1 MTTQPRQIPSTV
13 KQDKSYSDLV
23 SPLVAESETGL
34 HYHLVNPRDSV
45 KDQSKGKLSSQ

>member
-1 MTTQPRQIPSTV
+1 MATQPRQIPNAV

-34 HYHLVNPRDSV
+34 HYHLTNPRESV
-45 KDQSKGKLSSQ
+45 KDQPKGKTPSR